1 VDLFGDREWSYQ
13 LAEGGPITWPPTGL
27 SPHLELIDEKV
38 VVGQGGG
45 EDLEAN
51 LGAVCAA
58 GPHRLGTRA
67 LDERAL
73 A

>member
-1 VDLFGDREWSYQ
+1 V
-13 LAEGGPITWPPTGL
+13 GL